1 MKYPKQIF
9 VKLSHKTI
17 TVNMFKLMTVKNLKN
32 IIYKKTDIP
41 NDIYYLS
48 FGGKILDI
56 NSYLTNYGIEKES
69 TIHLHLRF
77 INYTKPKKLNIMKL
91 VDENKRIKAEEAA
104 IISQVPCIVE
114 MKYYVITPSGN
125 HYYGNTE
132 FIKEKL
138 NQEYY
143 NLEDLHAIEDNIY
156 TE

>member
-17 TVNMFKLMTVKNLKN
+17 TINMYQHMTVKNLKN

-41 NDIYYLS
+41 NEVYYLTY
-48 FGGKILDI
+48 GGKILNID
-56 NSYLTNYGIEKES
+56 NYLILYGIGKES
-69 TIHLHLRF
+69 TLHLHVKF
-77 INYTKPKKLNIMKL
+77 FTNFSPKKLNIMKF
-91 VDENKRIKAEEAA
+91 VDANKRLIAEEAA
-104 IISQVPCIVE
+104 MISQFPCIVE

-138 NQEYY
+138 SKESYK
-143 NLEDLHAIEDNIY
+143 LEDLHAIEDNIY
-156 TE
+156 SK